1 MDYYQHFLQPI
12 SEPSP
17 CGEDLE
23 YNPAFILLLSRLQPR
38 LDAEYGQFTEAA
50 NPVNWSEV
58 ERECQTLLTTSR
70 DIRLIIILIRCRL
83 RVIGLPALAEGL
95 VVLHK
100 LLEQWPNEL
109 YPLLHDEGDYE
120 PMLRTNALTELENN
134 TGLLNDLRHHPLPRA
149 VGIQCLVKDIE
160 RGLGLPRDENA
171 LPEATIKAMLNAW
184 RESED
189 CSIRSLEHAR
199 HHLQLL
205 VALLSKSLGDAAPQ
219 FSALTSLLNPF
230 VETVQLSDESHC
242 YDDIERKIPLTM
254 SPNTE
259 ETPSEIVTIPKIERT
274 LHASSSQTIT
284 SRAHAFAALKEVQ
297 AWFVGAEPGSPVI
310 LLLQFAIK
318 TSGKSFTEL
327 LQLLP
332 ADVVSHLNNAEKE

>member
-1 MDYYQHFLQPI
+1 MDYYLHFLQPI
-12 SEPSP
+12 SGPSP

-58 ERECQTLLTTSR
+58 ERECHALLTYSR

-95 VVLHK
+95 AVLHT
-100 LLEQWPNEL
+100 LLEKWPNEL

-134 TGLLNDLRHHPLPRA
+134 AGLLNDLRHHPLPRA
-149 VGIQCLVKDIE
+149 VGVQCFVKDIE
-160 RGLGLPRDENA
+160 RALGLPRDENA
-171 LPEATIKAMLNAW
+171 LPEATVKAMLNAW

-189 CSIRSLEHAR
+189 GAIRSLAQAIHQ
-199 HHLQLL
+199 LKLL
-205 VALLSKSLGDAAPQ
+205 VALLSKSLGAAAPQ
-219 FSALTSLLNPF
+219 FSELCSLLNPF
-230 VETVQLSDESHC
+230 VKPSQLSDESSC
-242 YDDIERKIPLTM
+242 NNGTERITPMAVL
-254 SPNTE
+254 PNSE
-259 ETPSEIVTIPKIERT
+259 EAPSEIEKISQVERT
-274 LHASSSQTIT
+274 LHASSSLVIT

-297 AWFVGAEPGSPVI
+297 AWFVGTEPGSPVI

-332 ADVVSHLNNAEKE
+332 VDVVSHLNNAEKE